1 MRTRLKLMRFRLGT
15 FVLAI
20 LVVSLITAILSLF
33 LCTQEAQAAEIYNGS
48 CHHSGY
54 YEVNEMFGN
63 FETLTLDQKNSTVIK
78 NDAKYK
84 FGYETS
90 YNCSI
95 SNLKM
100 SVTSDN
106 KLILE
111 YDIDTP
117 FYTFFLGGSDIYPE
131 IYINYNSRYGAS
143 WCEDKLPAKK
153 WNENCDFAKN
163 KHVLFDFNKDDQ
175 YLLSDL
181 GCDIIPAIQQG
192 DLEISLTGLTF
203 IS

>member
-1 MRTRLKLMRFRLGT
+1 MRTKLKVTRLRFGT
-15 FVLAI
+15 FVCATIALAVTVASI
-20 LVVSLITAILSLF
+20 ALVFTTEQAH
-33 LCTQEAQAAEIYNGS
+33 AAEVYNGS

-84 FGYETS
+84 FGYEKS

-106 KLILE
+106 KLVLE

-117 FYTFFLGGSDIYPE
+117 FYTFFLGGTDIYPE

-192 DLEISLTGLTF
+192 DLEIALTGLTF